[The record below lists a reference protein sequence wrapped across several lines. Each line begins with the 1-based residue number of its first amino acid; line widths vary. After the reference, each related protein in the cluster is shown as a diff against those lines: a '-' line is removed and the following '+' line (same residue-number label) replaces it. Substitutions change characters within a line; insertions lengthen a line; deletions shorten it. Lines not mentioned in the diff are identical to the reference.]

1 MITRRHIAGL
11 VAAAALSP
19 ALAAAQGT
27 IPAAPTDHRRR
38 SLDAGIRFP
47 EAGRRPWAAQVPLL
61 RIGLLGGENE
71 GDRLGRY
78 GPYRDLLMRTFGIDA
93 RLFPAADF
101 GGVVQAFSARQI
113 EIAAMGSSGYAAAWM
128 DSNGNVEPLLVSE
141 EADGSISYISVM
153 VVRRDSG
160 IETVDQ
166 MRGRALAWADPNSTS
181 GYLIPRFQLRASG
194 IGVEPGQ
201 FFGRTGFG
209 GGHEQAVVAVL
220 QRQYDAAVTWASGQG
235 EESEGFTRGNLRA
248 MVEKGML
255 NMRDM
260 RIIWRS
266 DPILNGPLTARR
278 DLPDAFKED
287 MRLFHLALPIAHPEI
302 YRQIERGAGTGYR
315 EVRHADF
322 ELFIRMR
329 QEEAAARRRRT

>member
-1 MITRRHIAGL
+1 MITRRSL
-11 VAAAALSP
+11 AALAAGAAFAP
-19 ALAAAQGT
+19 ALADAQG
-27 IPAAPTDHRRR
+27 ADRRRR
-38 SLDAGIRFP
+38 SLDADIAFP
-47 EAGRRPWAAQVPLL
+47 AAGRRPWAAQVPLL

-71 GDRLGRY
+71 SDRLGRY
-78 GPYRDLLMRTFGIDA
+78 GAYRDLLAATFGIEA

-113 EIAAMGSSGYAAAWM
+113 EMAGMGSSAYAAAWM

-160 IETVDQ
+160 IETLEQ
-166 MRGRALAWADPNSTS
+166 MRGRSLAWADPNSTS
-181 GYLIPRFQLRASG
+181 GYLIPRFQLRAQG

-201 FFGRTGFG
+201 YFARTGFG

-235 EESEGFTRGNLRA
+235 AEAEGFTRGNLRA
-248 MVEKGML
+248 MVDKGML
-255 NMRDM
+255 NMRDL
-260 RIIWRS
+260 RVIWRS
-266 DPILNGPLTARR
+266 EPILNGPLTVRS
-278 DLPDAFKED
+278 DLPDSFKED
-287 MRLFHLALPIAHPEI
+287 MRLFHLALPKAHPAL

-322 ELFIRMR
+322 ELFVRMR
-329 QEEAAARRRRT
+329 QEEAAARRRRS